1 MLLDIDGAALAGRL
15 APFSAQVTP
24 GQLIH
29 LLGPNGAGKSSL
41 LARLS
46 GLLPGSGRIQFLDK
60 PLEIWSGQ
68 QLARHRG
75 WLHQQQLPPGLMAV
89 FHYLQQ
95 HLQYADQSCDT
106 VLAHILAELQL
117 TDKLA
122 RPLNQLSG
130 GEWQRVRLAA
140 VLLQITPQANSH
152 GKLLLL
158 DEPMAGL
165 DVAQQAALD
174 RLLLAQC
181 QAGVTVIMSG
191 HDLNH
196 SLRHAQQVWLLKGG
210 AVIAQGATQQVM
222 QPEQL
227 EQLYQVPFRKLTV
240 EGHQILT
247 TLVD

>member
-1 MLLDIDGAALAGRL
+1 MLLEIEGAAVSGRL
-15 APFSAQVTP
+15 APFSAQVGS

-46 GLLPGSGRIQFLDK
+46 GLLPGSGRIQFLAR
-60 PLEIWSGQ
+60 PLESWSGH

-95 HLQYADQSCDT
+95 HLQYADQQSDAA
-106 VLAHILAELQL
+106 LAQVITELQL
-117 TDKLA
+117 SDKLA

-140 VLLQITPQANSH
+140 VLLQISPQANSQ

-174 RLLLAQC
+174 RLLLALC
-181 QAGVTVIMSG
+181 QAGISIIMSG

-196 SLRHAQQVWLLKGG
+196 SLRHAQQVWLMRGG
-210 AVIAQGATQQVM
+210 EMIAQGDTQQVM
-222 QPEQL
+222 QPAIL
-227 EQLYQVPFRKLTV
+227 ERVYQVPLRKLTV
-240 EGHQILT
+240 EGHQMLI
-247 TLVD
+247 TLAE

>member
-1 MLLDIDGAALAGRL
+1 MLLEIEQAAVAGRL
-15 APFSAQVTP
+15 APFSAQVSS

-46 GLLPGSGRIQFLDK
+46 GLLPGSGKVQFLGK
-60 PLEIWSGQ
+60 PLEDWSGS

-75 WLHQQQLPPGLMAV
+75 WLHQQQLPVGQMAV

-95 HLQYADQSCDT
+95 HLLHADQPYET
-106 VLAHILAELQL
+106 VLQQVLEGLQL
-117 TDKLA
+117 GDKLA

-140 VLLQITPQANSH
+140 VLLQIAPAANSQ

-165 DVAQQAALD
+165 DVAQQAAVD
-174 RLLLAQC
+174 RLLLPLC
-181 QAGVTVIMSG
+181 QAGVSIIMSG

-196 SLRHAQQVWLLKGG
+196 SLRHAQQVWLMADGHL
-210 AVIAQGATQQVM
+210 VAQGETATVM
-222 QPEQL
+222 QPERL
-227 EQLYQVPFRKLTV
+227 EQVYQVPFRKLTV

-247 TLVD
+247 TLTE

>member
-1 MLLDIDGAALAGRL
+1 MLLEIEQAAVAGRL
-15 APFSAQVTP
+15 APFSAQVGS

-46 GLLPGSGRIQFLDK
+46 GLLPGSGNVQFLGK
-60 PLEIWSGQ
+60 PLAGWSGA

-75 WLHQQQLPPGLMAV
+75 WLHQQQLPAGQMAV

-95 HLQYADQSCDT
+95 HLLHADQPYEPA
-106 VLAHILAELQL
+106 LQHILDALQL
-117 TDKLA
+117 SDKLA

-140 VLLQITPQANSH
+140 VMLQINPVANSH

-165 DVAQQAALD
+165 DVAQQAAVD
-174 RLLLAQC
+174 RLLTPLCLA
-181 QAGVTVIMSG
+181 GISVIMSG

-196 SLRHAQQVWLLKGG
+196 SLRHAQQVWLMAAGQVVAQGEAG
-210 AVIAQGATQQVM
+210 AVLQPERLQQV
-222 QPEQL
+222 
-227 EQLYQVPFRKLTV
+227 YQVAFRKLTV

-247 TLVD
+247 TLTE